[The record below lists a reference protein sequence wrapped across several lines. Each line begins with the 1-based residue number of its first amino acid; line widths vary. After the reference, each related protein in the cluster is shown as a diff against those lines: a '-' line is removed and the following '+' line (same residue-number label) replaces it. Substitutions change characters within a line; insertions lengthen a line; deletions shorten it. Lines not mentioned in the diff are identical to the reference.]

1 MSGYFYI
8 LASKRIGTLYC
19 GVTNDLVRR
28 VAEHKSAMNKGFT
41 YKHNVK
47 KLVYY
52 EAADD
57 ISDSIY
63 REKCVKEWK
72 REWKLELIEKF
83 NPDWRD
89 LYDNIL
95 QQ

>member
-19 GVTNDLVRR
+19 GVTNDLIRR
-28 VAEHKSAMNKGFT
+28 VAEHKNGTVKGFT
-41 YKHNVK
+41 SEHNVK
-47 KLVYY
+47 TLVYY
-52 EAADD
+52 EAAED
-57 ISDSIY
+57 ISDAIQ

-83 NPDWRD
+83 NPDWKD
-89 LYDNIL
+89 LYDDIL